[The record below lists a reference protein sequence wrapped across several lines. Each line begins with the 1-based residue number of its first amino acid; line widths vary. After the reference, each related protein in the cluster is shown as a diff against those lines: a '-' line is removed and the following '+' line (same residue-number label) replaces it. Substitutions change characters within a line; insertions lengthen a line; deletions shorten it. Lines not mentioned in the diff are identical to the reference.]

1 MSQPRFAALRHH
13 DFRLYWIGFVIS
25 VSGQQMLW
33 MLEPWLIYELSG
45 SKAYLG
51 VNALAQAIPATALVL
66 LGGVIADKLDQRKL
80 LIGVQVANILLLAAM
95 AVLALNETL
104 QVWHIFV
111 IAFLHSAVG
120 SFENPA
126 RQSMFPHL
134 VPREAMANAVALNAA
149 IHPATRIGAPVI
161 GGFLLAMV
169 MDATGSPRIAAGTVL
184 LVTLA
189 GMSVYAFMLLLV
201 RLPPITRARGGGV
214 MKDMADGARFIW
226 RNRVFTFLIGLA
238 YYHMFFGISMSV
250 LFPVVAKDLLNVGPD
265 ALGFMWGAMGL
276 GSLIGVIAASNL
288 SDPRY
293 QRYVLGG
300 GQLMLGLGMIAFAVT
315 PIYAASLALL
325 FLLGAGSS
333 AFNVSIQQNLQL
345 LVPNEFR
352 GRVLGVWSIV
362 HSSVRPLGEMQ
373 FSAIAAAASASL
385 SIVFGGV
392 MIVASAAFFTV
403 YRRPMDR
410 LMELREAALALGATE
425 RGPKH

>member
-1 MSQPRFAALRHH
+1 MMRQPRFAALRHH
-13 DFRLYWIGFVIS
+13 DFRLYWIGFVVS

-45 SKAYLG
+45 SKAFLG

-66 LGGVIADKLDQRKL
+66 VGGVIADKMDQRKL
-80 LIGVQVANILLLAAM
+80 LIGVQASNMALLGIM
-95 AVLALNETL
+95 AVLALTETL
-104 QVWHIFV
+104 QVWHIFI
-111 IAFLHSAVG
+111 IAFIQSAVG

-134 VPREAMANAVALNAA
+134 VPREAMPNAVALNAA
-149 IHPATRIGAPVI
+149 IHPATRIGAPVV
-161 GGFLLAMV
+161 GGFLLALV
-169 MDATGSPRIAAGTVL
+169 LGATDSPRIAAGTVL

-189 GMSVYAFMLLLV
+189 GMAVYAVVLTLV
-201 RLPPITRARGGGV
+201 RLPPIARARSGGMV
-214 MKDMADGARFIW
+214 QDMADGVRFIW
-226 RNRVFTFLIGLA
+226 HNRVFTFLIGLA

-250 LFPVVAKDLLNVGPD
+250 LFPVIAKDVLHVGPD
-265 ALGFMWGAMGL
+265 SLGFMWSAMGL

-293 QRYVLGG
+293 QRLVIGG
-300 GQLMLGLGMIAFAVT
+300 GQLLLGIGMVGFAVS
-315 PIYAASLALL
+315 PFYGLSLGLL

-345 LVPNEFR
+345 LVPNQFR

-362 HSSVRPLGEMQ
+362 HSSIRPLGEMQ
-373 FSAIAAAASASL
+373 FSGIAALASAPISL
-385 SIVFGGV
+385 VLSGV

-403 YRRPMDR
+403 YRCPMQR
-410 LMELREAALALGATE
+410 LMELRESALAEAN
-425 RGPKH
+425 RPR

>member
-1 MSQPRFAALRHH
+1 
-13 DFRLYWIGFVIS
+13 
-25 VSGQQMLW
+25 MLW

-51 VNALAQAIPATALVL
+51 INALAQAIPATALVL

-80 LIGVQVANILLLAAM
+80 LIGVQASYMTLLAIM
-95 AVLALNETL
+95 AGLALTETL

-111 IAFLHSAVG
+111 IAFIQSAVG

-134 VPREAMANAVALNAA
+134 VPREAMPNAVALNAA
-149 IHPATRIGAPVI
+149 IHPATRIGAPVV
-161 GGFLLAMV
+161 GGFLLAFV
-169 MDATGSPRIAAGTVL
+169 LGATDSPRIAAGTVL

-189 GMSVYAFMLLLV
+189 GMSVYAFMLTQV
-201 RLPPITRARGGGV
+201 KLPPIVRARSSGV
-214 MKDMADGARFIW
+214 IQDMAAGVRFIM

-238 YYHMFFGISMSV
+238 YYHMFFGVSMSI
-250 LFPVVAKDLLNVGPD
+250 LFPVIAKDVLHVGPD
-265 ALGFMWGAMGL
+265 SLGFMWGAMGL

-293 QRYVLGG
+293 QKLVLGG
-300 GQLMLGLGMIAFAVT
+300 GQLSLGIGMIGFAIT
-315 PIYAASLALL
+315 PIYWLSLGLL

-362 HSSVRPLGEMQ
+362 HSSIRPLGEMQ
-373 FSAIAAAASASL
+373 FSGVAALASAPIALVL
-385 SIVFGGV
+385 SGAMVIG
-392 MIVASAAFFTV
+392 SAVFFTV
-403 YRRPMDR
+403 YRRPMQK
-410 LMELREAALALGATE
+410 LMELREAALSL
-425 RGPKH
+425 RS